1 MKNLGWQ
8 MFFALL
14 LADIIG
20 IIMLELTVP
29 LKIILIVCGIIFVVL
44 ALILFF
50 GHNSRERIK
59 KREEKAVAKIAD
71 LQDQVEEALR
81 VGESKK
87 TSSGHNDGTAI

>member
-14 LADIIG
+14 VADIIG
-20 IIMLELTVP
+20 IIMLKLAVS
-29 LKIILIVCGIIFVVL
+29 LSNIMIVCGIIFVIL
-44 ALILFF
+44 AIVLFF
-50 GHNSRERIK
+50 GHKSVERIK

-81 VGESKK
+81 VGENNKK
-87 TSSGHNDGTAI
+87 NNSN